1 VSNINLN
8 DAVIHQ
14 PPPPV
19 DSVRNEGASNNLANI
34 IESFKKEKSAF
45 NERFSELKK
54 RLDTFNQKRGGATGA
69 TSAAPTDMFNKT
81 APMSQTLKQMNGGA
95 PTSPITTNS

>member
-1 VSNINLN
+1 MPLLKLPQPTATTSLN

-14 PPPPV
+14 QQPHL
-19 DSVRNEGASNNLANI
+19 DSVRTEGASNNLANI

-54 RLDTFNQKRGGATGA
+54 RLDTFNSKRGGAT
-69 TSAAPTDMFNKT
+69 AAGLASSSTTDMFHKT
-81 APMSQTLKQMNGGA
+81 APMSQTLK
-95 PTSPITTNS
+95 